1 MLYSCTQKTTV
12 GVKGL
17 SLLPLNISG
26 CYEHMCNTCLLQ
38 HFGGAS
44 NGPGGADKV
53 YDGIDA
59 AFAHVLYS
67 HLDVLLVNCA
77 NTQHIKQSPA

>member
-1 MLYSCTQKTTV
+1 MTTV

-17 SLLPLNISG
+17 TLLPL
-26 CYEHMCNTCLLQ
+26 CYEDVCNTCLFQ
-38 HFGGAS
+38 HFGGTS

-77 NTQHIKQSPA
+77 DTQHIKQSPA